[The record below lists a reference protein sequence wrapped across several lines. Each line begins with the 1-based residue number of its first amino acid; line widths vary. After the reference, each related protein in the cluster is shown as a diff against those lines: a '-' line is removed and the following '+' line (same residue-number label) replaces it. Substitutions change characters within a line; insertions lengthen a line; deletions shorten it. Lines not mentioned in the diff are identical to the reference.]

1 MALATGSLT
10 DNLWLDN
17 FMVSEG
23 YEHKKRLYSRVIN
36 CWCGS
41 KDLTRAAG
49 SSAEFEQYQLCRN
62 CGCLILKY
70 ILTALDLSELYG
82 MRYFREHQQAIGLP
96 SFQARY
102 ENDIN
107 DRIPVWLGILKRFCP
122 QGRVLEIGSSHGR
135 FVKELSALEYEVV
148 GLELDQEICE
158 WSRKKT
164 GCDIRCTTI
173 DRLND
178 SDFDVIFANDVLEHL
193 YNPKEFIQNSMRL
206 LRVGGQALFQTVVFD
221 EWRQCPV
228 RMLRPLF
235 HTVLYSRASL
245 KLLQD
250 DITAS
255 LISVEKSV
263 FDCSVVVFQKMEFIP
278 MPIAELK

>member
-1 MALATGSLT
+1 MALKAGSLT
-10 DNLWLDN
+10 ENLWLDN
-17 FMVSEG
+17 FMAAEG
-23 YEHKKRLYSRVIN
+23 YECKKRLYARVIQ

-41 KDLTRAAG
+41 NDLTQVYG
-49 SSAEFEQYQLCRN
+49 LSAEFDHYHLCRN

-70 ILTALDLSELYG
+70 ILTELDLSELYG
-82 MRYFREHQQAIGLP
+82 IRYFREHQQAIGLP

-107 DRIPVWLGILKRFCP
+107 DRIPVWLGILKSFCP

-135 FVKELSALEYEVV
+135 FVKELSALNYDVV
-148 GLELDQEICE
+148 GLELDEEICN

-173 DRLND
+173 DRLDDGN
-178 SDFDVIFANDVLEHL
+178 FDVVFANDVLEHI
-193 YNPKEFIQNSMRL
+193 YNPMEFLQKCMRVL
-206 LRVGGQALFQTVVFD
+206 KPGGQALFQTVVFD
-221 EWRQCPV
+221 DWRQCPV

-235 HTVLYSRASL
+235 HTVLYSTNSI

-250 DITAS
+250 GITSS
-255 LISVEKSV
+255 LIHVEKSV
-263 FDCSVVVFQKMEFIP
+263 FDCSVVVFQKEGSKSG
-278 MPIAELK
+278 AVV